1 MSNIIGPENSRILT
15 MAGDFIGFTFD
26 NIHSSE
32 LNLVRVSNGS
42 RYESNLL
49 PSFQDATVLPDG
61 KDGFYYFGSTFKER
75 VIKISTAFDSLTEKN
90 YRKMIE
96 KFSDKKMHKLIFD
109 ETPYKFYYVK
119 LKSSPSIK
127 NLCFDE
133 GENRERIYKGEMDLE
148 FVCPTPYAFSRTQHL
163 NDKVG
168 KKEFVIRY
176 NEGKNN
182 FIFHNH
188 ILEDISNGY
197 DFAPSTFE
205 KEYDGSLK
213 DSYNCK
219 EWQETSRLE
228 EPPFENEEET
238 LEKTEL
244 DLKEAIKAMESE
256 EGYEGNIFRVYNP
269 GDIPA
274 DIKLIYTPS
283 NPGVTDE
290 ANFVFPNTDII
301 LYAPHSNPEDG
312 FPFIEVKRLGIKEFK
327 FGGENTQIAIDSKT
341 HLISGLSKGEKTGY
355 IFNRN
360 HIVGDFFEIPKGSY
374 SDGYIIKIVG
384 GNRESWH
391 MEYTYYY
398 V

>member
-1 MSNIIGPENSRILT
+1 
-15 MAGDFIGFTFD
+15 
-26 NIHSSE
+26 
-32 LNLVRVSNGS
+32 
-42 RYESNLL
+42 
-49 PSFQDATVLPDG
+49 
-61 KDGFYYFGSTFKER
+61 
-75 VIKISTAFDSLTEKN
+75 
-90 YRKMIE
+90 
-96 KFSDKKMHKLIFD
+96 
-109 ETPYKFYYVK
+109 
-119 LKSSPSIK
+119 
-127 NLCFDE
+127 
-133 GENRERIYKGEMDLE
+133 
-148 FVCPTPYAFSRTQHL
+148 L

-182 FIFHNH
+182 YIIHNH
-188 ILEDISNGY
+188 ILEDISDGY

-312 FPFIEVKRLGIKEFK
+312 FPFIEIKRLGIKEFK
-327 FGGENTQIAIDSKT
+327 FGGENT
-341 HLISGLSKGEKTGY
+341 
-355 IFNRN
+355 
-360 HIVGDFFEIPKGSY
+360 
-374 SDGYIIKIVG
+374 
-384 GNRESWH
+384 
-391 MEYTYYY
+391 
-398 V
+398 